1 MLANLVLL
9 GFVGLMLA
17 SAWSD
22 LAGYRIPNWIPAA
35 LIALWPLAAFAL
47 GLGWIQIGVSLLT
60 FAAVLGAGMALWA
73 PGYIGGGDAKLI
85 AAAALWFGWPG
96 VLSFLL
102 WCVICGGVLALA
114 LLVMRR
120 MVPAVPALKP
130 EWVAGT
136 ALADGAPAPYAVAIA
151 AGAMI
156 ALPATLIPLL
166 GAG

>member
-17 SAWSD
+17 AAWSD
-22 LAGYRIPNWIPAA
+22 MAGYRIPNWIPAA

-47 GLGWIQIGVSLLT
+47 GLSWGQIGLSLAT
-60 FAAVLGAGMALWA
+60 FAGVLAIGMALWA
-73 PGYIGGGDAKLI
+73 PGFIGGGDAKLI

-102 WCVICGGVLALA
+102 WCVLCGGVLALG
-114 LLVMRR
+114 LLLMRK
-120 MVPAVPALKP
+120 AVPAMPVFKP
-130 EWVAGT
+130 EWVART
-136 ALADGAPAPYAVAIA
+136 ALADGAPAPYGIAIA

-156 ALPATLIPLL
+156 ALPSTLIALV
-166 GAG
+166 